1 MPGLGRHLPCNGPQR
16 IAGRVFARTPS
27 SQPRGPRTNSGADF
41 GRLAAYQGGGATRPG
56 RSSDDYTL
64 DTSPEE
70 MADGYPQMAEGLW
83 CSPLSWPLTAMAA
96 RRLGRSD
103 EQNEFVSSSAT
114 PTGRCWPLG
123 SGLRLLDHLVGACQQ
138 CLGHRNAKC
147 IRGLEI
153 DPKLELCRLFDRDI
167 GGLDASE

>member
-1 MPGLGRHLPCNGPQR
+1 MLAGHLTS
-16 IAGRVFARTPS
+16 RTA
-27 SQPRGPRTNSGADF
+27 PR
-41 GRLAAYQGGGATRPG
+41 AA
-56 RSSDDYTL
+56 S
-64 DTSPEE
+64 
-70 MADGYPQMAEGLW
+70 
-83 CSPLSWPLTAMAA
+83 

-114 PTGRCWPLG
+114 PTGRRSLLG

-153 DPKLELCRLFDRDI
+153 DPELELCRLFDRDI